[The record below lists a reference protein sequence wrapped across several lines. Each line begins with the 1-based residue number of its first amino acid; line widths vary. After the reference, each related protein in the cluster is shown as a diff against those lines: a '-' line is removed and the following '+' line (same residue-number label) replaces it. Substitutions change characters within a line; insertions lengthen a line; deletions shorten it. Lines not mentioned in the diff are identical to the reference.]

1 MDQTAAAAA
10 AMDGGLHV
18 MVWLVSRIA
27 TVAIVVGGV
36 VPFLPQY
43 TRIRRSQ
50 SAEGFSTHVC
60 LVLLLANILRIIFW
74 FGHEFEFPLLMQSVV
89 MIFAMILMI
98 HLCTTVHASSDIGTR
113 RHHFSDLQLRY
124 FWCWSRFVDYIQCI
138 CVFSLLATIIAFL
151 LRSSPICIEAI
162 GFLALFTEAMLG
174 APQLYHNYHKH
185 STDGMSVPMV
195 LMWTSGDTFKTA
207 YFLVRSA
214 PMQFSV
220 CGALQM
226 CVDVAIL
233 VQVCYYGLSAH
244 HSTPH
249 NVVPSS
255 RSSIT
260 EDSTKAL

>member
-1 MDQTAAAAA
+1 MDETAAAAV
-10 AMDGGLHV
+10 DGGLHV
-18 MVWLVSRIA
+18 FLWLVSWVA

-36 VPFLPQY
+36 VPFMPQY
-43 TRIRRSQ
+43 SRIRRSQ

-98 HLCTTVHASSDIGTR
+98 HLCTTVHASSDIGTKH
-113 RHHFSDLQLRY
+113 HHFSDLQLRD

-138 CVFSLLATIIAFL
+138 FVFSLLATVIAFL

-185 STDGMSVPMV
+185 STEGMSVPMV

-207 YFLVRSA
+207 YFLIRSA
-214 PMQFSV
+214 PMQFWL

-244 HSTPH
+244 QSTPH
-249 NVVPSS
+249 NVVPLS

-260 EDSTKAL
+260 EDSTKTL